1 LDTKTILRP
10 RWVHRRLPALVLC
23 VALGVSCGGGS
34 PPSTPSPI
42 SPAPVTQTIQSVTDG
57 DTVRL
62 TAPLLGASSV
72 RLVNIDSPELGGD
85 SQEPWATASR
95 DALRTLLPAGTVVQV
110 VTGPVALDS
119 FNRVL
124 GVIVR
129 SDGLD
134 VNREQLRQGHAATY
148 FIWPNADRFL
158 DYRTAQI
165 EAQDSGRAIWSAS
178 APLREQPFEYRL
190 RTNND
195 PPTRPAGDVLTRRFV
210 GGPDYRFVHVNNR
223 LFFGNVLEA
232 AAAGYEACQK
242 DASGYVTV
250 CFAPGR

>member
-1 LDTKTILRP
+1 MRIQVIRP
-10 RWVHRRLPALVLC
+10 RCVHRRLSALVAY
-23 VALGVSCGGGS
+23 VACALSCGGGS
-34 PPSTPSPI
+34 PAPLPSPV

-62 TAPLLGASSV
+62 TAPLLGTSSV
-72 RLVNIDSPELGGD
+72 RLVNIDSPELGGA
-85 SQEPWATASR
+85 SQEPWAAASR
-95 DALRTLLPAGTVVQV
+95 DALRALLPAGTVVQV
-110 VTGPVALDS
+110 VTGPVPLDS

-148 FIWPNADRFL
+148 FIWPNAERFL
-158 DYRTAQI
+158 EYRAAQI

-195 PPTRPAGDVLTRRFV
+195 TATRPAGDVLTRRFV
-210 GGPDYRFVHVNNR
+210 DGPDYRFVHVNNR
-223 LFFGNVLEA
+223 LFFGSALEA

-242 DASGYVTV
+242 DASGYLAF